1 MTLSKI
7 KVLSAAALIAVAG
20 AVQAAVSQHRHVTI
34 EYEYVKDGEIVSR
47 KINGAV
53 QRYEYDLRGQLT
65 GVYDGD
71 GKAVESY
78 AYDAA
83 GNILKITVNGK
94 TTSFTYDGANQLV
107 SKEDA
112 SGTTTYA
119 YDAAG
124 RMVRE
129 GGKEY
134 RYSYLDKI
142 TSVVENGE
150 TAATMD
156 YFVGGQ
162 IASVT
167 RGGDAEKFIWDGLA
181 LVHRDGSDYLNEPAV
196 GGGNPIVSNGGVLFN
211 DLLGSTVAVKGDD
224 GYSLTSMTAFGDN
237 GNPDAFFTGKP
248 FVGELGYAFLMR
260 NYRPE
265 NGKWQ
270 TADPIGYPD
279 GWNNLAY
286 CNNGVTSAADWL
298 GAITIF
304 ISGAGESLFDPMSS
318 SLNSIV
324 CPHCGKTL
332 WESDAEFSFYSWD
345 EKSTIMDIL
354 AAVPD
359 GEPITLV
366 GHSYGGDT
374 AYLVARDCEQE
385 VTLITLDPVSWF
397 TFGIE
402 GNRPIGVWINIIADL
417 EATPDTLLALLGG
430 KWGYTLGALNMWAD
444 GIGHAD
450 VYGMLMFLKSNHPD
464 VWDSVHNC
472 LE

>member
-1 MTLSKI
+1 MNANRLKA
-7 KVLSAAALIAVAG
+7 LSAAALF
-20 AVQAAVSQHRHVTI
+20 AAAWTAAAAQSPQRVRIEQRVTI
-34 EYEYVKDGEIVSR
+34 EYEYALDGEIVAR
-47 KINGAV
+47 RINGKL
-53 QRYEYDLRGQLT
+53 QHYEYDLRGQLT

-211 DLLGSTVAVKGDD
+211 DMLGSTVAVKGDE
-224 GYSLTSMTAFGDN
+224 GYSTMSMTAFGDN

-265 NGKWQ
+265 HGKWQ

-286 CNNGVTSAADWL
+286 CNNEVTENVDWFGALIASVYSISKKTLLIYDITTETTLTLVNVISGDNDIAHQWLASIGPVPVGIYYVVDDLDKDNWWELWYLNDSTLDDEAEGPGGVVRRNFRLHPGSRSAGCITVPTSAGTAWVSLVSNTDTIEIDDPYAPWWSPTKRLQYGWL
-298 GAITIF
+298 TVV
-304 ISGAGESLFDPMSS
+304 E
-318 SLNSIV
+318 
-324 CPHCGKTL
+324 
-332 WESDAEFSFYSWD
+332 
-345 EKSTIMDIL
+345 
-354 AAVPD
+354 
-359 GEPITLV
+359 
-366 GHSYGGDT
+366 
-374 AYLVARDCEQE
+374 
-385 VTLITLDPVSWF
+385 
-397 TFGIE
+397 
-402 GNRPIGVWINIIADL
+402 
-417 EATPDTLLALLGG
+417 
-430 KWGYTLGALNMWAD
+430 
-444 GIGHAD
+444 
-450 VYGMLMFLKSNHPD
+450 
-464 VWDSVHNC
+464 
-472 LE
+472 